1 MKPLIPIQDFVPLSF
16 LLLAIALLSHNKTF
30 LKIAM
35 LFTLPVFFCFVC
47 MLWCFILSFFFLLW
61 CGIFIHGLPVQ
72 RIWILLLLLIGGVL
86 VLCMTALYVLK
97 QAFFHDW
104 MLALI
109 SLFSS

>member
-1 MKPLIPIQDFVPLSF
+1 MLYRDLKVMFGGGAGLIVITCLCLIIQKYLFSPL
-16 LLLAIALLSHNKTF
+16 
-30 LKIAM
+30 
-35 LFTLPVFFCFVC
+35 
-47 MLWCFILSFFFLLW
+47 LWCFILSFFFLLW